1 MNDLLI
7 LLLVLA
13 VWIFVQ
19 AWLLPQHGCLYMSK
33 AGLSGQG

>member
-7 LLLVLA
+7 LFLVLA

-19 AWLLPQHGCLYMSK
+19 AWLLPRMGVST
-33 AGLSGQG
+33 